1 MRSMKMAR
9 LNSGAEINTVLLWRW
24 FCPAHA
30 NGYPNSGPILQSKA
44 LSIAKAFH
52 TDHNFKASDGWLEKW
67 KKRHNVKSY
76 AICGESGNVDIDK
89 AEEWKAFLAS
99 LCDGYT
105 PANIFNMDETGYF
118 YCALPNSTLNQV
130 SKSCK

>member
-1 MRSMKMAR
+1 MVCTAR
-9 LNSGAEINTVLLWRW
+9 PNGHPIVD
-24 FCPAHA
+24 PA
-30 NGYPNSGPILQSKA
+30 ILQSKQA
-44 LSIAKAFH
+44 LSIAKVFEA
-52 TDHNFKASDGWLEKW
+52 DHNFKASNGWLEKW

-89 AEEWKAFLAS
+89 AEEGKAFLAS

-118 YCALPNSTLNQV
+118 YRDLPIQL
-130 SKSCK
+130 

>member
-1 MRSMKMAR
+1 M
-9 LNSGAEINTVLLWRW
+9 
-24 FCPAHA
+24 
-30 NGYPNSGPILQSKA
+30 
-44 LSIAKAFH
+44 IAKAFDA
-52 TDHNFKASDGWLEKW
+52 DHNFKASNGWLEKW

-105 PANIFNMDETGYF
+105 PADIFNMDETGYL
-118 YCALPNSTLNQV
+118 YCALPNSSIEIMQRRKI
-130 SKSCK
+130 S

>member
-1 MRSMKMAR
+1 MDPSYKAKLCR
-9 LNSGAEINTVLLWRW
+9 LPKHLSKIIILWR
-24 FCPAHA
+24 
-30 NGYPNSGPILQSKA
+30 
-44 LSIAKAFH
+44 
-52 TDHNFKASDGWLEKW
+52 ASNGWLEKW

-118 YCALPNSTLNQV
+118 YRDLPIQL
-130 SKSCK
+130 